1 MASEPRRGLAR
12 SRHLIHVKCIASTL
26 EGQASSFLPEG
37 LHVSR
42 RPARPGPWGLLSWSP
57 LSSGDPPSRPSPAP
71 ASLHSGLLLWPGGF
85 RTFPCTGGRMKA
97 KDTGPPE
104 GASLHRCPHPL
115 SAQPRPPAARAP
127 ADRLAS
133 PRRPLSPECGSWP
146 KLDLTQ
152 LSARPSLPF

>member
-1 MASEPRRGLAR
+1 MFPGGEPGQALGAYFPGPP
-12 SRHLIHVKCIASTL
+12 STL
-26 EGQASSFLPEG
+26 ETLPPGPALPQPLCAQASC
-37 LHVSR
+37 
-42 RPARPGPWGLLSWSP
+42 
-57 LSSGDPPSRPSPAP
+57 
-71 ASLHSGLLLWPGGF
+71 SGLVGSGRSLARGA
-85 RTFPCTGGRMKA
+85 GRMKA

-104 GASLHRCPHPL
+104 GASLHRCPHPP

-133 PRRPLSPECGSWP
+133 PGRPLSPECGSWP